1 MKEFSMLIPMV
12 VEETGRG
19 ERAYDIYSRLLRE
32 RIIFLGT
39 QINDDTANLIIAQL
53 LFLEF
58 ENNSKGISIYINNVG
73 GIVTSGMAIL
83 DTLNFIKCPV
93 ATYCIGQAASMAAII
108 LACGE
113 KGKRYALP
121 NARIMIHQPL
131 GGIQGQATDLE
142 IQTKEILRM
151 KIRLNEILAK
161 VTGQPLSKIE
171 KDTERDYFMSAE
183 EAKNYGIVDEVVK
196 SRIQR

>member
-1 MKEFSMLIPMV
+1 MV

-183 EAKNYGIVDEVVK
+183 EAKNYGIVDDVVK
-196 SRIQR
+196 SRIQK

>member
-1 MKEFSMLIPMV
+1 MLIPMV